1 LSILEDS
8 TNEPSSTYPPLAVE
22 IGVNARHN
30 QGRRKLP
37 GGHGSF
43 IVAANPCTARGA
55 RYRGRRR
62 QLLLLWLL
70 LLLLLLLLLQ
80 QKLLL
85 LLQKLLLLLLQKL
98 LLLLLLL
105 LRRQPSCIAT
115 W

>member
-30 QGRRKLP
+30 QGKRKLP

-70 LLLLLLLLLQ
+70 LLLLLQ

-85 LLQKLLLLLLQKL
+85 LLQKLLLLLLL
-98 LLLLLLL
+98 ELLLL

>member
-1 LSILEDS
+1 MSILEDS

-30 QGRRKLP
+30 QGKRKLP

-70 LLLLLLLLLQ
+70 LLLLLLLLQ

-105 LRRQPSCIAT
+105 RRQPSCIAT